1 MAKAKVNIPDT
12 KPPMQIIGKNNT
24 LRVINDIQNINI
36 KGKDYNC
43 RLISV
48 SKDLEV
54 LPKWIDKVETINKIE
69 KVYKVECFNWIY
81 KFKIFECEFKYI
93 LFTLGYENQIMKT
106 ETN

>member
-1 MAKAKVNIPDT
+1 MAKKKENIPDT
-12 KPPMQIIGKNNT
+12 KPPMQIIGKNNI
-24 LRVINDIQNINI
+24 LKVINNIQNINI

-54 LPKWIDKVETINKIE
+54 LPKLID
-69 KVYKVECFNWIY
+69 KVECFNWVY

-93 LFTLGYENQIMKT
+93 LFTLGYENQIIKT
-106 ETN
+106 DTTNQ

>member
-24 LRVINDIQNINI
+24 LNVINDIQNINI
-36 KGKDYNC
+36 KGKDYKC

-48 SKDLEV
+48 TKCDEAKS
-54 LPKWIDKVETINKIE
+54 KWID
-69 KVYKVECFNWIY
+69 KVECFNWIY

-93 LFTLGYENQIMKT
+93 LFTLGYENEIIKT
-106 ETN
+106 DTTSL

>member
-1 MAKAKVNIPDT
+1 MAVKKIVNIPDT

-24 LRVINDIQNINI
+24 LNVNLEVQDINI
-36 KGKDYNC
+36 KGKDYKC

-54 LPKWIDKVETINKIE
+54 LPKWIDKVEC
-69 KVYKVECFNWIY
+69 YNWIY

-93 LFTLGYENQIMKT
+93 LFTLGYENQIIKT
-106 ETN
+106 DTKN

>member
-1 MAKAKVNIPDT
+1 MAKKIVNIPDT

-24 LRVINDIQNINI
+24 LNVVNDIQNINI

-48 SKDLEV
+48 SKCDEV
-54 LPKWIDKVETINKIE
+54 LPKWIDKVE
-69 KVYKVECFNWIY
+69 CFNWVY

-93 LFTLGYENQIMKT
+93 FFTLGYENQIINTDTK
-106 ETN
+106 

>member
-1 MAKAKVNIPDT
+1 MAKKKENIPDT

-24 LRVINDIQNINI
+24 LIVINDIQNINI

-48 SKDLEV
+48 TKCDEV
-54 LPKWIDKVETINKIE
+54 KSKWID
-69 KVYKVECFNWIY
+69 KVECFNWIY

-93 LFTLGYENQIMKT
+93 LFTLGYENQIIKT
-106 ETN
+106 DITSQ